1 MSKLPDY
8 PVLIPYQELCELLDA
23 TNQTNAYKEE
33 VKNLTAQVLALR
45 VIQQQCL
52 EKIREL
58 EKLI

>member
-1 MSKLPDY
+1 MANIPDY
-8 PVLIPYQELCELLDA
+8 PVLIPYRELCELLDA
-23 TNQTNAYKEE
+23 TKQAKAYKEE